1 MNARDDDT
9 ALKVREIS
17 RAVVSNLL
25 IGMGSTMFTRG
36 TTMMATVLSLSVPL
50 TSWADESGAK
60 EGGGGGSTQD
70 ERITA
75 LEKKAGDLEKDVKKL
90 KTLKFSGYV
99 QARYTQ
105 DQSSTPGI
113 KNDGKTPGNKDGF
126 ALRRS
131 RMRVMNKTDQTE
143 ATLQFELTP
152 AGVLMKD
159 ASVTFLEPWTQLKG
173 GLIAGQYSVP
183 FGYEVPRSP
192 AKNEFMERSQMWSRL
207 FPNEVDRGVGLVGSY
222 KGLNFNVGV
231 VNGNGAVDTA
241 TRVFVPSDVDGDGT
255 IAEGEV
261 KQLGT
266 VDFTSRSA
274 DRDDKKDLYLRLGYG
289 SDKDAV
295 SGAINVYQGS
305 WGQVPVLVDEDGD
318 GKYDNGDQVV
328 YLPKT
333 RYGADF
339 QLHKAFVESLGLTE
353 FRLEYV
359 QGHGWFS
366 ADIESDTDFRGY
378 DVALLQGLGKFVT
391 LGVRYDVWDPDL
403 SKVEDELTGIEPI
416 LLFPIATSGR
426 ITTSYRV
433 IKDHDGTDGADK
445 ANNVLQLQF
454 QGYF

>member
-1 MNARDDDT
+1 MMFNRHTTTLVALVSLTLPFT
-9 ALKVREIS
+9 ATAEDAPPASAPAPTAEEKV
-17 RAVVSNLL
+17 A
-25 IGMGSTMFTRG
+25 
-36 TTMMATVLSLSVPL
+36 
-50 TSWADESGAK
+50 
-60 EGGGGGSTQD
+60 
-70 ERITA
+70 A
-75 LEKKAGDLEKDVKKL
+75 LEKKTGELEKDVKKL

-131 RMRVMNKTDQTE
+131 RMRVTNKTDQTE

-159 ASVTFLEPWTQLKG
+159 ASVTFLEPWTPLKG

-207 FPNEVDRGVGLVGSY
+207 FPNEVDRGLGIVGSY
-222 KGLNFNVGV
+222 KSLNFNLGF

-241 TRVFVPSDVDGDGT
+241 TKVFVPSDVDGDGT

-289 SDKDAV
+289 SEKDIV
-295 SGAINVYQGS
+295 SGAINLYQGS
-305 WGQVPVLVDEDGD
+305 WGQIPVLVDEDGD
-318 GKYDNGDQVV
+318 GKYDNGDQVQ
-328 YLPKT
+328 YIPKT
-333 RYGADF
+333 RYGVDV
-339 QLHKAFVESLGLTE
+339 QLHRAFVESLGLTE

-366 ADIESDTDFRGY
+366 ADVESDTDFRGY
-378 DVALLQGLGKFVT
+378 DVAFLQGLGKFVT

-403 SKVEDELTGIEPI
+403 SKEEDELTGIEPI
-416 LLFPIATSGR
+416 LLFPIASSGR

-433 IKDHDGTDGADK
+433 VKDHEGTDGADK
-445 ANNVLQLQF
+445 ANNVLQVQF
-454 QGYF
+454 QGQF